1 MSGRRARVAPKKNSA
16 ARGRGDARQ
25 SIPGPELN
33 GDARRLRTIESVRE
47 KAVGNHRPCDTL
59 LNVTWTR
66 FALRRPPCSMFQKE
80 THIRVPYQMTLSDK
94 AMTVPE
100 SARARSQRICG
111 GFKRR
116 GARRRRKRPTVAEN
130 ADAQSERM
138 DWASAFSDE

>member
-94 AMTVPE
+94 AMSVPE
-100 SARARSQRICG
+100 SARVRKACKFAGASEG
-111 GFKRR
+111 GSGAAQEASDSCRKRR
-116 GARRRRKRPTVAEN
+116 RPIRKNGLAVGV
-130 ADAQSERM
+130 
-138 DWASAFSDE
+138 FG